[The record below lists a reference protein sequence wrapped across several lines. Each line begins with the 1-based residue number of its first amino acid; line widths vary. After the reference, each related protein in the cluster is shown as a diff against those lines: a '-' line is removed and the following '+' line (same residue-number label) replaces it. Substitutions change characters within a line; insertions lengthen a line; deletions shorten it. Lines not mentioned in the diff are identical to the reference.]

1 MNMIASS
8 KRVFESAL
16 SLDDRARVELVGLLL
31 DSIEKHEDGDVE
43 EAWTKEVSRRIADL
57 DSGLVQPVSWD
68 KVKSEVFK
76 VSDN

>member
-8 KRVFESAL
+8 KRVFETAL
-16 SLDDRARVELVGLLL
+16 SLDDRERVELVGLLL

-43 EAWTKEVSRRIADL
+43 EAWAKEVSRRIVDL
-57 DSGLVQPVSWD
+57 DSGLVLPVSWD

>member
-8 KRVFESAL
+8 KRVFETAL
-16 SLDDRARVELVGLLL
+16 SLDDQERVELVGLLL

-43 EAWTKEVSRRIADL
+43 EAWAKEVSRRIVDL
-57 DSGLVQPVSWD
+57 DSGLVLPVSWD